1 MFKKALVAAALMSA
15 VSMNAANAAD
25 GSIIFTGNIIAQTCQ
40 VNGNAPG
47 DMPVNLG
54 EYTSKEFNSAG
65 STVGN
70 ETITMALT
78 ACPTN
83 VNAVSILFGGTA
95 DTTNPELL
103 ANSSSGA
110 TGVGIGIYEEDGST
124 AIPIN
129 TASANIPLT
138 AGAGTGT
145 FIAKYVS
152 TADTVGEG
160 AVRATAQY
168 TIQYK

>member
-25 GSIIFTGNIIAQTCQ
+25 GTITFTGNIIAQTCQ
-40 VNGNAPG
+40 VNGSVPG
-47 DMPVNLG
+47 DIPVNLG
-54 EYTSKEFNSAG
+54 DYTSKEFNSAG

-70 ETITMALT
+70 ETIRMELT
-78 ACPTN
+78 ACPTA

-95 DTTNPELL
+95 DSTMPALL
-103 ANSSSGA
+103 ANSSGA
-110 TGVGIGIYEEDGST
+110 TGVGIGIYEADGST

-129 TASANIPLT
+129 SASANIPLT
-138 AGAGTGT
+138 AGVGTGT

-152 TADTVGEG
+152 TAATVGEG
-160 AVRATAQY
+160 AVNATAQY
-168 TIQYK
+168 TIQYR